1 MRTTDPFST
10 QGPGLPFTKTL
21 PQRFDIIDLE
31 TLGLRPGDGR
41 QIDACVRIDPVSL
54 AGERYAVPGGTVDAR
69 LDVSRTLS
77 GYALRLRFEAPLE
90 GACMRCMADATRA
103 VPVDSREIDQPGEDE
118 ELHSPYMENGTLELA
133 AWARDAFVLAL
144 PAKIICREDCR
155 GLCATCGAD
164 LNIADP
170 DEHRH
175 DEGGDPRWSKLRELK
190 L

>member
-10 QGPGLPFTKTL
+10 QGPGLPFAKTL

-54 AGERYAVPGGTVDAR
+54 AGQRYAVPGGTVDAR

-90 GACMRCMADATRA
+90 GACMRCMAEARPVIGVDA
-103 VPVDSREIDQPGEDE
+103 REVEQPGEAE
-118 ELHSPYMENGTLELA
+118 ELHSPYLQDGTLELA
-133 AWARDAFVLAL
+133 LWARDALVLAV
-144 PAKIICREDCR
+144 P
-155 GLCATCGAD
+155 
-164 LNIADP
+164 P
-170 DEHRH
+170 
-175 DEGGDPRWSKLRELK
+175 
-190 L
+190 